1 MFELTYDTLLAA
13 YGNQQAQGVLD
24 MTRDMAAASAQS
36 WQRLW
41 GASVSASSPLWQSL
55 VQFAQFLAG
64 ICILF
69 LACDLRKVWESENI
83 DELLQILF
91 SLFLVGLFLMGNG
104 YLLANSLGFARA
116 INNGQLQKIYDVQ
129 IDGLRLGDAAQKLIS
144 NAAMNARASE
154 IISECQSKVGKELED
169 CVSDPVKQNA
179 VDESL
184 SGMGEGDLL
193 PGNALVMLRETLA
206 NLSQAVGDIKSG
218 LAKVF
223 SLPFVGAAK
232 IILFVVQWVVVN
244 IFELAL
250 ILTSLFAP
258 IAVALSILPTAGAFC
273 FAWLSGLLSIFAIQ
287 LGYAIVVG
295 LMSVVMNFIGTE
307 QQSFGTWFSD
317 MAFLVFAAI
326 FAPWLCIQVGKGGG
340 MALYDSI
347 SRAAATT
354 LKVAADTV
362 TTAVKVLV

>member
-1 MFELTYDTLLAA
+1 MFDLTYDTLLAA
-13 YGNQQAQGVLD
+13 YGSQQAQFTLD

-41 GASVSASSPLWQSL
+41 DASISPYSPLWRSL
-55 VQFAQFLAG
+55 VQFAQFFAG

-69 LACDLRKVWESENI
+69 LACDLRKIWESENI
-83 DELLQILF
+83 NELLQMFF
-91 SLFLVGLFLMGNG
+91 SLFLVGLFLMGDG
-104 YLLANSLGFARA
+104 YFLAKSLGFARA

-129 IDGLRLGDAAQKLIS
+129 IDGLILGDAAQLLVS
-144 NAAMNARASE
+144 NAVMNARASE

-169 CVSDPVKQNA
+169 CLNDPVKVKA
-179 VDESL
+179 VDEAL
-184 SGMGEGDLL
+184 SGINEDDLM
-193 PGNALVMLRETLA
+193 PGNALVWLQEV
-206 NLSQAVGDIKSG
+206 LSKTVSGIKSG

-223 SLPFVGAAK
+223 SLPFVGAAE
-232 IILFVVQWVVVN
+232 IILFVVQWVIVN

-250 ILTSLFAP
+250 ILTCLFAP

-326 FAPWLCIQVGKGGG
+326 FAPWLCIEVGKGGG

-354 LKVAADTV
+354 LKVVADTA
-362 TTAVKVLV
+362 TMAAKALI